1 MKRSLLLIL
10 LISFGRFVDAQ
21 QWSPG
26 DSIRLSLKNKPQ
38 FTAGLDSRSSYLL
51 GKPIHIFGLRVGADY
66 KKTAGYVGFYST
78 VFQDPT
84 DNMYEYFYL
93 SGIGEYRWFKNY
105 RWFLTQT
112 VQAGVGTASLTFN
125 NPNGNPDYRDLMLIP
140 IETGVH
146 ASYRVWRYIGLSA
159 GVGAR
164 FSLTPG
170 SYFSASYYSFGVC
183 VYSDEIGKTIDK
195 ILHD

>member
-66 KKTAGYVGFYST
+66 KKNGRICWILFHGF
-78 VFQDPT
+78 
-84 DNMYEYFYL
+84 
-93 SGIGEYRWFKNY
+93 SGSHR
-105 RWFLTQT
+105 
-112 VQAGVGTASLTFN
+112 
-125 NPNGNPDYRDLMLIP
+125 
-140 IETGVH
+140 
-146 ASYRVWRYIGLSA
+146 
-159 GVGAR
+159 
-164 FSLTPG
+164 
-170 SYFSASYYSFGVC
+170 
-183 VYSDEIGKTIDK
+183 
-195 ILHD
+195 